1 MQRFVLLLSA
11 VFVAAMLPSCT
22 QPENPGK
29 PDKPEN
35 PENPENPNKPED
47 PTPDYFK
54 LTTEAGGEVPG
65 ILVFDYMGGG
75 TIYNLKVDTNM
86 EGWTVECNAPEWCTV
101 TTENTMIR
109 FGLQVYQ
116 EANSQSPPR
125 RCQVRIKAK
134 DVFDR
139 TLTLGQE
146 SMSQFLYTLPN
157 YQFEFDL
164 PASGA
169 PIEVT
174 VVSNLVEW
182 VVDNKTDWI
191 KAEKV
196 DAITLRVSSIPSET
210 EHGRTG
216 GLQLVSIAN
225 DYQANPGNYWDLY
238 FHEEL
243 PGVSGEDYSY
253 GKGYQWN

>member
-1 MQRFVLLLSA
+1 MQRFLLLLSA
-11 VFVAAMLPSCT
+11 VLIAAMLSSCT
-22 QPENPGK
+22 LPENPEN

-35 PENPENPNKPED
+35 PNNPGKPD
-47 PTPDYFK
+47 PPIADYFK
-54 LTTEAGGEVPG
+54 LTTETGGEVPD
-65 ILVFDYMGGG
+65 ILVFDHMGGG
-75 TIYNLKVDTNM
+75 TIYNLKVETNM
-86 EGWTVECNAPEWCTV
+86 EGWTAESNAPEWCTV
-101 TTENTMIR
+101 TTDNTSIR
-109 FGLQVYQ
+109 FSLQTYHDT
-116 EANSQSPPR
+116 NSQLYPR
-125 RCQVRIKAK
+125 RCQVSIKAK
-134 DVFDR
+134 DVFQR
-139 TLTLGQE
+139 SLTIGQE

-157 YQFEFDL
+157 YKCEFDL

-196 DAITLRVSSIPSET
+196 DAVTLRVSTVPSET

-216 GLQLVSIAN
+216 ELQLVSIAN
-225 DYQANPGNYWDLY
+225 DYEARPGNYWILY

-243 PGVSGEDYSY
+243 PGATSDDYSY
-253 GKGYQWN
+253 GEGYPWN